1 MKPIVKVILL
11 FVIPL
16 FTAVCT
22 YLILHFFLLS
32 SYDSKSTENKLVI
45 VTDDIKQTGKLL
57 ESNQIVRHWWS
68 FYAIVKL
75 RSLKNSITT
84 GEYEFSPSMTPLE
97 IVKKINKGD
106 LKIREIAITPGD
118 TLNKIIDK
126 FVNADVAS
134 REEIEKAFYNK
145 NYITNLGVPNGN
157 LEGFL
162 FPSRY
167 NFSKPITL
175 DDLLRKILE
184 EGNRHWL
191 PTFNEQAAFLKMDR
205 VKVITLA
212 SVIER
217 ECLERNIFK
226 DQATFRNISAVY
238 HNRLK
243 RGMPLNAESTIY
255 YISPNAPHPLDDKDK
270 RRYSPFNTFINIGL
284 PPTPICTPSYEAI
297 KAALYPAS
305 EKYINFTFDE
315 KNRRLTFENET
326 IPLPKNF

>member
-1 MKPIVKVILL
+1 MKPIVKIFLLL
-11 FVIPL
+11 FIPII
-16 FTAVCT
+16 TALCT
-22 YLILHFFLLS
+22 FLILYTLLLS
-32 SYDSKSTENKLVI
+32 PYDSKSTENKLII
-45 VTDDIKQTGKLL
+45 VTSNLKETGKLL
-57 ESNQIVRHWWS
+57 ESNQIIKHWWS
-68 FYAIVKL
+68 FYTVAKL

-84 GEYEFSPSMTPLE
+84 GEYEFSPSMTPLN
-97 IVKKINKGD
+97 IVKKINNGD

-118 TLNKIIDK
+118 TIVQIINK
-126 FVNADVAS
+126 FESADVAS
-134 REEIEKAFYNK
+134 REEIEKKFYDK
-145 NYITNLGVPNGN
+145 KYIQSLGIPNGN

-167 NFSKPITL
+167 SFSKPITI
-175 DDLLRKILE
+175 DSLLKRILQ
-184 EGNRHWL
+184 EGDRHWL
-191 PTFNEQAAFLKMDR
+191 PTFNEQTAFLRMDK

-255 YISPNAPHPLDDKDK
+255 YVYPNAHHPLEEKDK

-284 PPTPICTPSYEAI
+284 PPTPIGAPSYEAI

-305 EKYINFTFDE
+305 ERYINFIFDE
-315 KNRRLTFENET
+315 QNRRLTFENET
-326 IPLPKNF
+326 IPLPKKQ